1 MLLKLGNL
9 ICIYAGF
16 AKFIYK
22 ISDICSQQ
30 KKKRTEKEKKIT
42 YMDTKIHTYMI
53 RKIRI
58 S

>member
-30 KKKRTEKEKKIT
+30 KKKEQKKKRKLRIWIQR
-42 YMDTKIHTYMI
+42 YIHI
-53 RKIRI
+53 
-58 S
+58 